1 MIDSMVSLAFSVY
14 ANKGGYALLLGSG
27 VSRSAAIPTGWEIVL
42 DLIKKLAA
50 VQGVPCDPDPETWY
64 TNKFG
69 EAPDYSRLLEGVAK
83 TQAERSQI
91 LKGYFE
97 PSSHERELGLKVP
110 TRAHR
115 AIANLVANG
124 YVRVVVTTNF
134 DRLTEM
140 AVEAA
145 GIAPVVVAGPS
156 AAEGMPPLHQV
167 PCVIIKVHGD
177 YLDTRIKNIPAELAK
192 YDARMDRLLDTIFD
206 DFGLIV
212 CGWSAEWDIALC
224 DALDRCKNRRFT
236 TFWAARGHLG
246 DRAKHH
252 VTFKS
257 AEFIQISD
265 ADSFFPEL
273 QGKVM
278 ALAEVDAPH
287 PLSRKI
293 ATALLKK
300 YLGDEHQRIALHD
313 LVMSE
318 TEKLYDST
326 SDTQFPIQGVN
337 FSFEELLSRIN
348 RYEALT
354 EIVRDIFINGCYWGQ
369 DQHRSLWTR
378 CLERV
383 ANRSSLKSGMFTGD
397 WLNLRLYPSLLLLYA
412 SGISSVAS
420 ERWGNLRATL
430 VEPLFEKLNGRKRSL
445 ILAVYPYS
453 VIRPEIADQL
463 PGMERRYTP
472 VSDWLFIK
480 LRESFR
486 PLLPRDA
493 DYERCFDRFECLRSL
508 IHADLQ
514 EKETGTTVQ
523 PLGRFAWKSF
533 SASDSNPITQLEADV
548 TTAGSRW
555 PLLACGFFD
564 DSVERFQNLMNSL
577 KQRVGSLG
585 WM

>member
-1 MIDSMVSLAFSVY
+1 MIDAMVSLAFSVY

-50 VQGVPCDPDPETWY
+50 LQGVPCDPDPETWY

-69 EAPDYSRLLEGVAK
+69 EAPDYSKLLEGVAK
-83 TQAERSQI
+83 TQAERSQL

-97 PSSHERELGLKVP
+97 PSSNERELSLKVP

-115 AIANLVANG
+115 AIADLVAKG
-124 YVRVVVTTNF
+124 HIRVIVTTNF

-145 GIAPVVVAGPS
+145 GIAPVVVASPS
-156 AAEGMPPLHQV
+156 AAEGMPPLQQV

-177 YLDTRIKNIPAELAK
+177 YLDTRIKNTPVELAK

-212 CGWSAEWDIALC
+212 CGWSAEWDNALC

-246 DRAKHH
+246 DRAKHL
-252 VTFKS
+252 VSFKS
-257 AEFIQISD
+257 AELIQISD
-265 ADSFFPEL
+265 ADSFFAEL

-318 TEKLYDST
+318 TEKLYDAT

-337 FSFEELLSRIN
+337 FSFEELLSRVN

-354 EIVRDIFINGCYWGQ
+354 EVVRDLFINGCYWGQ
-369 DQHRSLWTR
+369 DQHRYLWTR

-383 ANRSSLKSGMFTGD
+383 ANRSPLKSGTFTGA

-430 VEPLFEKLNGRKRSL
+430 VEPLFEDFHGRKRPL
-445 ILAVYPYS
+445 ILALYPDS
-453 VIRPEIADQL
+453 VMSRRRSPPTSGNGEMLHACQQL
-463 PGMERRYTP
+463 A
-472 VSDWLFIK
+472 
-480 LRESFR
+480 LRQV
-486 PLLPRDA
+486 A
-493 DYERCFDRFECLRSL
+493 RSL
-508 IHADLQ
+508 
-514 EKETGTTVQ
+514 
-523 PLGRFAWKSF
+523 
-533 SASDSNPITQLEADV
+533 
-548 TTAGSRW
+548 
-555 PLLACGFFD
+555 
-564 DSVERFQNLMNSL
+564 
-577 KQRVGSLG
+577 
-585 WM
+585 

>member
-1 MIDSMVSLAFSVY
+1 MIDPMVSLAFSVY

-27 VSRSAAIPTGWEIVL
+27 VSRSAGIPTGWEIVL
-42 DLIKKLAA
+42 DLIKRLATL
-50 VQGVPCDPDPETWY
+50 QGVPCDPDPETWY

-69 EAPDYSRLLEGVAK
+69 EAADYSKLLKGLAK
-83 TQAERSQI
+83 TQAERSQL
-91 LKGYFE
+91 LKAYFE
-97 PSSHERELGLKVP
+97 PSSHERDQNLKVP

-115 AIANLVANG
+115 AIADLVANG
-124 YVRVVVTTNF
+124 HVRVIVTTNF

-145 GIAPVVVAGPS
+145 GIAPFVVASQS
-156 AAEGMPPLHQV
+156 AAEGMPPLQQV

-177 YLDTRIKNIPAELAK
+177 YLDTRIKNTPVELAK
-192 YDARMDRLLDTIFD
+192 YDPRMDRLLDTIFD
-206 DFGLIV
+206 EFGLIV

-224 DALDRCKNRRFT
+224 DALERCKNRRFT
-236 TFWAARGHLG
+236 TFWATRGHLG
-246 DRAKHH
+246 DRAKHL
-252 VTFKS
+252 VSFKS
-257 AEFIQISD
+257 AEIIQISD
-265 ADSFFPEL
+265 ADSFFADL
-273 QGKVM
+273 QAKVM
-278 ALAEVDAPH
+278 ALTDLDAPH

-300 YLGDEHQRIALHD
+300 YLADEHQMIALHD

-318 TEKLYDST
+318 TEKLYEGT
-326 SDTQFPIQGVN
+326 SDTQFPVQGAA
-337 FSFEELLSRIN
+337 FTFEELLSRIN

-354 EIVRDIFINGCYWGQ
+354 EIVRDLLINGCYWGQ
-369 DQHRSLWTR
+369 DQHRYLWTR

-430 VEPLFEKLNGRKRSL
+430 VEPVFEKLNGRKQSL

-453 VIRPEIADQL
+453 VIRGEIADRL

-493 DYERCFDRFECLRSL
+493 DYEKCFDRFECLRSL

-533 SASDSNPITQLEADV
+533 AAQGDNPIAQLEADV
-548 TTAGSRW
+548 NAAGSRG
-555 PLLACGFFD
+555 PLFACGFFD
-564 DSVERFQNLMNSL
+564 GSVERFQSLMNRL
-577 KQRVGSLG
+577 KQRVASLG